1 MVGRSSES
9 VQGADATE
17 GARHPG
23 TTGVRDPDLLRGPEL
38 ASFGRRLAAYLVDLP
53 LMSLAQ
59 AIVAMVA
66 LVPASVVWMATGG
79 EEGAVANGA
88 VAVVW
93 LLIVLA
99 GYGYFVAFE
108 ASSWQATPGKRLLG
122 LRVARVDGRR
132 PSVATAIGR
141 NLARTLCGLTLG
153 LGYLSIVWTR
163 RKQGLHDLLAG
174 TVVIRRRA

>member
-1 MVGRSSES
+1 MGRSCES
-9 VQGADATE
+9 ARGTDVTE
-17 GARHPG
+17 EAWHPG
-23 TTGVRDPDLLRGPEL
+23 TTGVRDLELLVGPEL
-38 ASFGRRLAAYLVDLP
+38 ASFGRRLAAYLIDLP
-53 LMSLAQ
+53 LRWLTQ
-59 AIVAMVA
+59 AIVGMLA

-88 VAVVW
+88 AAVVW

-122 LRVARVDGRR
+122 LRVVRVDGRR
-132 PSVATAIGR
+132 PSAATALGR

-163 RKQGLHDLLAG
+163 RKQGLHDLLVG
-174 TVVIRRRA
+174 TVVVRRRT